1 MWVLLQGWY
10 HCCCLV
16 TENKQFPPDYWPLS
30 FSLWSF
36 QRCLVSS
43 IFCCNYFCTDG
54 KGGRLLQGM
63 ADVRAGLGSFGVAF
77 TLYFYTSALR
87 LVELWESMLCPLTV
101 RDPKLWML
109 FCVPD
114 VKNGADIR
122 SNGGWWIVPV
132 AGQTRAWL
140 EENHSG
146 RGVLHY
152 CFGCNWFLFM
162 LMCGAGGGSPVPVE
176 NTGWMCKAAGNCR
189 SQNPG
194 METSSSSHG
203 WGDILREIIY
213 HSLQVLRD
221 KRVSSHNF
229 TFPWVL
235 VAICVSG
242 SWRAAFNEKHSSI
255 QGSFSVAAPNKQD
268 VFSWC
273 VPDIHVGV
281 HILETATCTQPSSTA
296 SLLFPYLLSCEF
308 PYAPVELLL
317 IKSNH
322 LSRCWRKQWAGN
334 KDDLGHVLPDI
345 LYSRFVLLRFFI
357 PADIHQEGSSSTR
370 TRNFKLWRTDF
381 QIIQKKCIVQNI
393 PHLTNPAT

>member
-63 ADVRAGLGSFGVAF
+63 ADIRAGLGSFGVAF

-122 SNGGWWIVPV
+122 SNGGWWIVSV
-132 AGQTRAWL
+132 AGQTWAWL

-152 CFGCNWFLFM
+152 CFGCNWFLFK
-162 LMCGAGGGSPVPVE
+162 LMCGAGWGSPVPVE

-255 QGSFSVAAPNKQD
+255 
-268 VFSWC
+268 
-273 VPDIHVGV
+273 
-281 HILETATCTQPSSTA
+281 
-296 SLLFPYLLSCEF
+296 
-308 PYAPVELLL
+308 
-317 IKSNH
+317 
-322 LSRCWRKQWAGN
+322 
-334 KDDLGHVLPDI
+334 
-345 LYSRFVLLRFFI
+345 
-357 PADIHQEGSSSTR
+357 
-370 TRNFKLWRTDF
+370 
-381 QIIQKKCIVQNI
+381 
-393 PHLTNPAT
+393 